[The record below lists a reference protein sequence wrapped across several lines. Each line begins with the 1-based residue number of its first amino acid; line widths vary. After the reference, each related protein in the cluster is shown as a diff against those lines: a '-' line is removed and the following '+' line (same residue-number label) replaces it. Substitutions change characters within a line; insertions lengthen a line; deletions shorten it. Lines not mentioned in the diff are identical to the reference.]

1 MTIQVLVATMNQQ
14 DYSLLEKMNIQSDAI
29 IGNQCE
35 KNEITEFDY
44 NGNKIKWL
52 SFAARGVGL
61 NRNNTLMRATADIC
75 VLADD
80 DVVYVDGYEKI
91 ILDYYES
98 NPKAD
103 VVVFNF
109 KVSRN
114 GGNYV
119 NIVTKNE
126 KLNWRKILKFGTY
139 AITAKSEK
147 LMMAN
152 ILFHRAFGGGCKYS
166 CGEDTLFLNECVK
179 KGLKIYSCSSELGT
193 VTHGYS
199 TWFNGYTD
207 KYFFDKGVLYSCLY
221 KNMTGIMC
229 FYHCF
234 KHRKKYKE
242 YGWFKGYKMMVN
254 GVKSSKCN

>member
-29 IGNQCE
+29 IGNQCD

-52 SFAARGVGL
+52 SFAERGVGL

-80 DVVYVDGYEKI
+80 DMVFNAGYLQLVEKAFT
-91 ILDYYES
+91 D

-103 VVVFNF
+103 IIVFNLDENPV
-109 KVSRN
+109 KRYKNKTTCKITKRN
-114 GGNYV
+114 YGKYGAARIAFRRNK
-119 NIVTKNE
+119 IM
-126 KLNWRKILKFGTY
+126 LNSISFNL
-139 AITAKSEK
+139 
-147 LMMAN
+147 L
-152 ILFHRAFGGGCKYS
+152 FGGGAKYS
-166 CGEDTLFLNECVK
+166 AGEDSIFLKSCLDN
-179 KGLKIYSCSSELGT
+179 GLKIYAVPYALAFLNDDRP
-193 VTHGYS
+193 S
-199 TWFNGYTD
+199 TWFNGYND

-221 KNMTGIMC
+221 KKMTCIMC